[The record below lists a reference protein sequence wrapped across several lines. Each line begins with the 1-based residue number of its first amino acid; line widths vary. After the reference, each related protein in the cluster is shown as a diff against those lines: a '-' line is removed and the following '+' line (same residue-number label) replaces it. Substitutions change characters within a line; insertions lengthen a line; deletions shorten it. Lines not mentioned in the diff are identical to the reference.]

1 MTSTLVATDIVT
13 RITDT
18 YHRADSAT
26 FHAGSS
32 WYREAQELAIEL
44 SELSGHTVEQ
54 CAAVISHLS
63 PRVKW
68 DLNVIAAREL
78 VLNGTRAKGIM
89 NAPFDRAMR
98 AFNAE
103 NPIDTFGGPKTKRFF
118 LNICGDESVVTVDT
132 WILKVVGMTDK
143 ELGRKGVYEAIES
156 AYQVVAIELGIT
168 ASALQAIT
176 WIVIRG
182 AAK

>member
-1 MTSTLVATDIVT
+1 MQTLEATDIAT
-13 RITDT
+13 RITEAYRLADT
-18 YHRADSAT
+18 ETVS
-26 FHAGSS
+26 AGSS

-44 SELSGHTVEQ
+44 ANESGHTVEQ

-68 DLNVIAAREL
+68 DLNVTAAREL

-89 NAPFDRAMR
+89 TAPFERAMKGFVS
-98 AFNAE
+98 A
-103 NPIDTFGGPKTKRFF
+103 NPVETFGGPKTLRFF
-118 LNICGDESVVTVDT
+118 KNIVGDESVVTVDT

-143 ELGRKGVYEAIES
+143 ELGRKGIYEAIES
-156 AYQVVAIELGIT
+156 AYQGIAIELGIT

-176 WIVIRG
+176 WCVIRG
-182 AAK
+182 SAK

>member
-1 MTSTLVATDIVT
+1 MQTLEA
-13 RITDT
+13 RITET

-26 FHAGSS
+26 FHAGST

-44 SELSGHTVEQ
+44 SELSGHTIEQ

-78 VLNGTRAKGIM
+78 VLNGTRANGIM
-89 NAPFDRAMR
+89 TAPFARALK
-98 AFNAE
+98 AFNSD
-103 NPIDTFGGPKTKRFF
+103 NPIETFGGPKTKSFF
-118 LNICGDESVVTVDT
+118 LNIIGDETAVTIDV
-132 WILKVVGMTDK
+132 WMLKVVGMTDK
-143 ELGRKGVYEAIES
+143 ELGRKGVYDSIAD
-156 AYQVVAIELGIT
+156 AFRVVAMELGIS
-168 ASALQAIT
+168 ASALQAIC